1 MSDYKLAPE
10 YDTNTNIKDIEVS
23 TRYIAGLDVI
33 LLHYFTDVTPDPSTL
48 KQTFEKFEKIVVNQ
62 DKSVVL
68 EDYEQQIYT
77 LFSLQQLFKAKAKE
91 QGLIT
96 NEGRMVS
103 EDDLTAELEQSNLN
117 SEQIKSLL
125 NLAKEKK

>member
-1 MSDYKLAPE
+1 M
-10 YDTNTNIKDIEVS
+10 
-23 TRYIAGLDVI
+23 
-33 LLHYFTDVTPDPSTL
+33 
-48 KQTFEKFEKIVVNQ
+48 
-62 DKSVVL
+62 VL